1 MATAQLKDLKFNSP
15 VLTNAA
21 GQLEGNFNVGSSGF
35 SMSGVGGTIR
45 GFSLN
50 DCNLY
55 GGNIDGWFGVGS
67 GLTFGCGRTTL
78 AEVETCGW
86 YNSSGNYGPSGSLSY
101 FGMIPYTVEGK
112 TYFVPAF
119 SAS

>member
-21 GQLEGNFNVGSSGF
+21 GNLQGNFTVAPGGF
-35 SMSGVGGTIR
+35 SMTGGGGTIS
-45 GFSLN
+45 GFYFQ
-50 DCNLY
+50 DCTLY
-55 GGNIDGWFGVGS
+55 GGNIDGWFGIGS

-78 AEVETCGW
+78 AEVATCGW

-101 FGMIPYTVEGK
+101 FGMIPYTMDGK

>member
-15 VLTNAA
+15 VVTNTS
-21 GQLEGNFNVGSSGF
+21 GQLEGNFNVGSCGF
-35 SMSGVGGTIR
+35 SMTGMGTIG
-45 GFSLN
+45 GFTLSG
-50 DCNLY
+50 CSLY
-55 GGNIDGWFGVGS
+55 GGNIDGWFGISS
-67 GLTFGCGRTTL
+67 GVTFGCGRTTL

-86 YNSSGNYGPSGSLSY
+86 YNSSGNYGPTGSLSY
-101 FGMIPYTVEGK
+101 FGMIPYTMDGK